1 MSSYSFVQGGL
12 LHPGIESRSLHDS
25 LPSEPPGKP
34 HCLHSWLLDPFFFFF
49 LIDLVNLPD
58 STLSMDSEKSLPFGL
73 EFEGPVGI

>member
-1 MSSYSFVQGGL
+1 MGSYSLVQGIFSTQGSNPGL
-12 LHPGIESRSLHDS
+12 LHDS

-34 HCLHSWLLDPFFFFF
+34 HCLHSWLLDPFFFF
-49 LIDLVNLPD
+49 LIDLINLPD